1 MSLGRMSDSVT
12 STGSENPPAPLPAA
26 PSLAELRLRIDQ
38 LPRVTPCLAQA
49 LGEAGHSG
57 QELQSLFAS
66 GVRGTCVACGLTVT
80 GSELGDLALA
90 NGEEPDRP
98 LPARLERLRL
108 GYCPRNGCESRF
120 FRVEI
125 TAPGRFDR
133 GWVLG
138 RTQDLLDGKREP
150 LLNLRSSL
158 SPETKRQTRRLAIIT
173 LGTLFVAFV
182 AYRLV
187 FYRYQPI
194 PFVQPKSPFTVDP
207 ASIDPNQR

>member
-1 MSLGRMSDSVT
+1 MSDSVAS
-12 STGSENPPAPLPAA
+12 STGSEITPAPLPAA
-26 PSLAELRLRIDQ
+26 PSLSELRLRIDQ
-38 LPRVTPCLAQA
+38 LPRVTPSLAQA

-66 GVRGTCVACGLTVT
+66 GVRGTCVACGLAVT

-90 NGEEPDRP
+90 GNEEQDRP
-98 LPARLERLRL
+98 LPPRLEQLRL
-108 GYCPRNGCESRF
+108 GYCPRKGCESRF

-138 RTQDLLDGKREP
+138 RTQDLLNGKREP
-150 LLNLRSSL
+150 LLNLKGTL
-158 SPETKRQTRRLAIIT
+158 SPETKRQTRRLALIT
-173 LGTLFVAFV
+173 LASLFLAFV

-187 FYRYQPI
+187 FFRYQPI